1 MSNKN
6 IQELNEQFKS
16 NAKKKNVLTFFN
28 YKKRIAFKLK
38 LPPKKHEGII

>member
-1 MSNKN
+1 MSNK
-6 IQELNEQFKS
+6 ILHELNEQFKS
-16 NAKKKNVLTFFN
+16 NAKKKNVPTFFN